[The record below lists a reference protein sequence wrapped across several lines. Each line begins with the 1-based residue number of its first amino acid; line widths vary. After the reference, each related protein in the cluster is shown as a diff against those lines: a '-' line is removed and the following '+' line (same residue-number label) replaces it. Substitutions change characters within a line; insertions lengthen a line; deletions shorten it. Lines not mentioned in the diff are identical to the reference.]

1 MFTPGAVTAISQ
13 LFENAL
19 IEHGRSNPQE
29 EVEVERVA
37 MMDEGTGHLVV
48 LNISSYL
55 FRIVAVFEFGT
66 DEASC
71 AHMAR
76 LTRSAAPR
84 LEGQALHDACSE
96 LVNMI
101 CGAVN
106 RNLCTGFRHV
116 GMSTPFV
123 LERNCRDYLSG
134 INPDGIVSF
143 TATVNRDMQ
152 FGLTLCFCADR
163 TAQVDFV
170 LPRVM
175 EVVADAGELELF

>member
-1 MFTPGAVTAISQ
+1 MFTPGAITAISQ

-19 IEHGRSNPQE
+19 VEHSRSGPDDD
-29 EVEVERVA
+29 VGVERASVTTA
-37 MMDEGTGHLVV
+37 TDGHLVV

-66 DEASC
+66 DAASC

-76 LTRSAAPR
+76 LTRSPAPQ

-123 LERNCRDYLSG
+123 LERSCRDYLSG
-134 INPDGIVSF
+134 IAPDEIV
-143 TATVNRDMQ
+143 TMAVAVNTDMQ
-152 FGLTLCFCADR
+152 FGLTLCFCPDR
-163 TAQVDFV
+163 TANVDFV
-170 LPRVM
+170 LPP
-175 EVVADAGELELF
+175 VVEEDTSAGELELF

>member
-1 MFTPGAVTAISQ
+1 MFTTGAITAISQ

-19 IEHGRSNPQE
+19 AEHSRSTPE
-29 EVEVERVA
+29 DDIRVERAQVSTSDA
-37 MMDEGTGHLVV
+37 GHLVV

-66 DEASC
+66 DPASC
-71 AHMAR
+71 AHLAR
-76 LTRSAAPR
+76 LTRSPAAQ

-134 INPDGIVSF
+134 ISPDEIVALAVS
-143 TATVNRDMQ
+143 VNSQMQ
-152 FGLTLCFCADR
+152 FGLTLCFCPDR
-163 TAQVDFV
+163 SAQVDFV
-170 LPRVM
+170 LPRLV
-175 EVVADAGELELF
+175 EEDTSAGELELF

>member
-1 MFTPGAVTAISQ
+1 MFTPGAIAAISQ

-19 IEHGRSNPQE
+19 VEHSRSRPEDDVRIERANITTAG
-29 EVEVERVA
+29 A
-37 MMDEGTGHLVV
+37 GHLVV

-55 FRIVAVFEFGT
+55 FRIVAVFDFGT
-66 DEASC
+66 DDASC

-76 LTRSAAPR
+76 LGRSSS
-84 LEGQALHDACSE
+84 LQLDGQALHDACSE

-134 INPDGIVSF
+134 IKPAEVVSL
-143 TATVNRDMQ
+143 AVSVNNDMQ
-152 FGLTLCFCADR
+152 FGLTLCFCPDHS
-163 TAQVDFV
+163 AQVDFV
-170 LPRVM
+170 APVTV
-175 EVVADAGELELF
+175 EEDTSAGELELF